1 MIREINLNDI
11 TKYNELGQNLNH
23 NFEKLFDLKKTL
35 EHNYNK
41 IYVYEDVDILGFI
54 HIQISFDS
62 ADIINIVVDE
72 KKQGLGIGSHLLN
85 YAIKENNLK
94 EINIEVRTKSKA
106 VDFYLKNKFKII
118 RTIPKYYE
126 NDDAYFMK
134 KVIK

>member
-1 MIREINLNDI
+1 MIRKINLKDI
-11 TKYNELGQNLNH
+11 VKYNKLGKNLNH
-23 NFEKLFDLKKTL
+23 NFEKLFDLEKTL
-35 EHNYNK
+35 ENNYNK
-41 IYVYEDVDILGFI
+41 IYVYENVDILGFI

-72 KKQGLGIGSHLLN
+72 KHQSKGIGSTLLN
-85 YAIKENNLK
+85 YAINENNLK

-106 VDFYLKNKFKII
+106 VDFYKRNDFKII
-118 RTIPKYYE
+118 RTIPKYYD

>member
-54 HIQISFDS
+54 HIQISFDT
-62 ADIINIVVDE
+62 ADIINIVVDD
-72 KKQGLGIGSHLLN
+72 KYQRKGIGTRLLD
-85 YAIKENNLK
+85 YAIKDNSLK

-106 VDFYLKNKFKII
+106 VIFYLNNNFKLI
-118 RTIPKYYE
+118 RTIPNYYS